1 MIRAGIYIRKSRQDK
16 GQAAYRLELQRTKL
30 PQFARSQ
37 GWTYEVYDDGII
49 SGSEVETRRE
59 MVRLISDIEGGRI
72 NIVLCIEFS
81 RLSRDDSMGDSLNF
95 LNLCAAKNVKLAT
108 PERLLDPTDTASWF
122 LALMEGGFSAVEI
135 RTLKKRIREGQQV
148 ARSKG
153 RWLGGIPPFG
163 YVYNREKRFLVP
175 QPETSK
181 IVRTIFHER
190 VANGTSIDAMVRIAR
205 NHGWPT
211 PRGGYWVS
219 TTILRLLQN
228 PLYSGFIRFN
238 GKLVPAAAEPLVDQ
252 ETWNAAQQF
261 RVRPPGRREPSLLLT
276 GRGRVRCGYCG
287 SAVNCV
293 TSAWRKKDGTKGNVH
308 RYYHCYGRHRGVPC
322 KSLRTVPNWELEG
335 VILGVLG
342 AICEHRNEI
351 LDGIQQHLL
360 ALQGALPEQRK
371 SLEAHLCNVLTAE
384 DKLLK
389 AYEAGAITLEQLKA
403 RNEANR
409 QQTDALQK
417 DIMALDLQIARQGG
431 DFSRARLEERLDQF
445 RERLQQA
452 SFEELRALVDPLV
465 GGILLFNEKAE
476 VAFSF
481 PLDGETKHVF
491 SLPGKTIAEDLAPG
505 SVIGRRG
512 AVSMRNARLRMQ
524 PGAEKVFNNTP
535 LIGVLADTRYQVTF
549 ARATPS

>member
-1 MIRAGIYIRKSRQDK
+1 MTRAGIYIRKSRQDK

-37 GWTYEVYDDGII
+37 GWTVELYDDGII

-59 MVRLISDIEGGRI
+59 MVRLIADIEAGKI
-72 NIVLCIEFS
+72 NVVLCIEFS
-81 RLSRDDSMGDSLNF
+81 RLSRDDSMGDSLTF
-95 LNLCAAKNVKLAT
+95 LNLCAAKQVKLAT

-163 YVYNREKRFLVP
+163 YTYNREKKLLVIH
-175 QPETSK
+175 PETSK
-181 IVRTIFHER
+181 VVRAIFQDR
-190 VANGTSIDAMVRIAR
+190 VANGASLDAIVRTAR
-205 NHGWPT
+205 NRGWPT
-211 PRGGYWVS
+211 PRGGHWVS
-219 TTILRLLQN
+219 TTVLRVLQN
-228 PLYSGFIRFN
+228 PLYSGFVRFN
-238 GKLVPAAAEPLVDQ
+238 GKLVAASAEPLIDQ
-252 ETWNAAQQF
+252 ETWNAAQHF
-261 RVRPPGRREPSLLLT
+261 RVRPPGRRTPSLILT
-276 GRGRVRCGYCG
+276 GRGRVRCGYCE
-287 SAVNCV
+287 SAVNCA
-293 TSAWRKKDGTKGNVH
+293 TSIWYRKDGTKGKTH

-322 KSLRTVPNWELEG
+322 KTLRTVPNWELEG

-371 SLEAHLCNVLTAE
+371 TLDAQLRSVLAAE
-384 DKLLK
+384 DKILK
-389 AYEAGAITLEQLKA
+389 AYEAGAISLEQLKA

-431 DFSRARLEERLDQF
+431 DFSRARLEQRLDQF

-465 GGILLFNEKAE
+465 SGILLFNEKAE
-476 VAFSF
+476 VTFSF
-481 PLDGETKHVF
+481 PLDGEVKHVF
-491 SLPGKTIAEDLAPG
+491 SLPGKAIANDLAPG
-505 SVIGRRG
+505 SVVGRRVLRSRLKGRAPEG
-512 AVSMRNARLRMQ
+512 AILDRM
-524 PGAEKVFNNTP
+524 P
-535 LIGVLADTRYQVTF
+535 LGGVLADPRYQVTF
-549 ARATPS
+549 ARASLS